1 MPLDHAQSA
10 EPIRYPRYFRV
21 CGYWVN
27 SYKFFL
33 CIGLYVAILVSA
45 AAARRWE
52 MSTLRVAG
60 ASLACAIAGMA
71 GARVYF
77 LVVSRCHDRRTVRW
91 GNLWNSR
98 DGGWSVFGALFGV
111 IPMSLLMCSA
121 LSLPL
126 AAYWDCLGPAILAGG
141 PLVRL
146 GCVFN
151 GCCAGRETVS
161 RWGLCLHD
169 TSYRVGRRVPVQHL
183 EIAWWL
189 LGIAMYLSLWPG
201 DFVAGSNVLAV
212 LSWYGVGRF
221 WLEPLRKSAD
231 LMFGG
236 FRINQLVAALL
247 AVASGAAFVL
257 IN

>member
-10 EPIRYPRYFRV
+10 HLIRYPRYFRV
-21 CGYWVN
+21 FGRWVN

-45 AAARRWE
+45 AAAGRSE
-52 MSTLRVAG
+52 MSTLKVAL
-60 ASLACAIAGMA
+60 ASLTCAIAGMA

-77 LVVSRCHDRRTVRW
+77 LVVSWCHDRRTVCW
-91 GNLWNSR
+91 GNFWNSR

-111 IPMSLLMCSA
+111 IPMSLMMCLA

-141 PLVRL
+141 PLVRM

-151 GCCAGRETVS
+151 GCCAGRETAS
-161 RWGLCLHD
+161 PWGIRLHD
-169 TSYRVGRRVPVQHL
+169 TDYAVRRRIPLQYL

-189 LGIAMYLSLWPG
+189 LGIAIYLAVWPHP
-201 DFVAGSNVLAV
+201 FAAGSYALAV
-212 LSWYGVGRF
+212 LCWYGVGRF
-221 WLEPLRKSAD
+221 WLEPLRKSVD
-231 LMFGG
+231 VVFG
-236 FRINQLVAALL
+236 RCPINQLMAALL
-247 AVASGAAFVL
+247 ATVSGAALVL